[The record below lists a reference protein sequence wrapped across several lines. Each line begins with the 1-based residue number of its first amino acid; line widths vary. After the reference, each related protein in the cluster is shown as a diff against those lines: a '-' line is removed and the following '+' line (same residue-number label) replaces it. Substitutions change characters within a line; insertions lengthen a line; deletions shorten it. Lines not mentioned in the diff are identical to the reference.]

1 MSKYRMGEKSKN
13 DNRVDLFIWHLG
25 VPTYFQKTN
34 PGDLRICWN
43 RILLISDVKSMV
55 KGLLHIGNLFPL
67 TSVKIR
73 MYWHCCLHPIFISNT
88 PVCHPIPIEIGSA
101 CYPMQENF
109 IFLRRILNLLDNIR
123 KKSPSWSNPP

>member
-1 MSKYRMGEKSKN
+1 MSKYWVGEKSKN

-73 MYWHCCLHPIFISNT
+73 IRVSQSNGINVQT
-88 PVCHPIPIEIGSA
+88 GK
-101 CYPMQENF
+101 
-109 IFLRRILNLLDNIR
+109 LLLAT
-123 KKSPSWSNPP
+123 SFSG